1 MKVFNL
7 GQNGSVLNSF
17 LAEMRDARI
26 QKDRMRF
33 RVNLERVGEVFAYEL
48 SKVLAYSPKDVKTPL
63 GIATVE
69 TCDTP
74 VVIATI
80 LRAGLP
86 IQKGF
91 LNFFDRA
98 EAAFLATYRKY
109 GKGDYFELRVDYCS
123 TPSLEGKALVIADT
137 LIATG
142 SSMEVCIEKLV
153 QEGGQPASIHLITP
167 IASSYAVEQL
177 SFRYGDNVHLW
188 VGAIDEELTGRSY
201 IIPGI
206 GDAGDLAFGEKI

>member
-7 GQNGSVLNSF
+7 GQNGSVLNTF

-26 QKDRMRF
+26 QKDSLRF
-33 RVNLERVGEVFAYEL
+33 RFNLERVGEVFAYEI

-142 SSMEVCIEKLV
+142 SSMEVCVEKLI

-177 SFRYGDNVHLW
+177 SFRYGDNVYLW